1 MKSVKPP
8 ISTYGGMSILHDA
21 VRGLEKKR
29 DSKIWCM
36 LHCKSGHMCYPT
48 MWSILENLDDLR
60 PGNRVELLIHSGGG
74 HPDIAYR
81 VMKFLRGRF
90 QEVNVIVPLYAKSA
104 ATLLCLGADRIYLGE
119 LADLGPI
126 DIQIADPV
134 EHGRKSFSPLDE
146 FKSLEFLREQAI
158 EWMDYYA
165 AVMSRKYGLSIK
177 EALKDSVPLVAAVMR
192 PVFEQIDPVEMGGY
206 RPEDRLH
213 RTRAAVLHL
222 DHHGDRLVDHPVYD
236 RRLFYPKE
244 PQQIPDPN
252 SEKLEPAAH
261 LSHGFHPGHPD
272 QPGELLRELGDH
284 GRPFCR
290 LSRGSLLL
298 PYENLGAQCPA
309 LAYRSLYFSHELF
322 YLNPAPPCR
331 PPAPQTT
338 RNPVAQVTSP

>member
-206 RPEDRLH
+206 RRDIAIGEEYAKRMLQLTGNPKARQIIRDVVWNYPSHDFVIDLQEAKSLGLPVERLDRGQDRVLTTAILNANEDYHGFVPPRV
-213 RTRAAVLHL
+213 RAAAPTSRAKSVRKKRA
-222 DHHGDRLVDHPVYD
+222 DKPPPSKSKRTNGSGR
-236 RRLFYPKE
+236 
-244 PQQIPDPN
+244 
-252 SEKLEPAAH
+252 
-261 LSHGFHPGHPD
+261 G
-272 QPGELLRELGDH
+272 REEER
-284 GRPFCR
+284 GR
-290 LSRGSLLL
+290 SAGTAVGS
-298 PYENLGAQCPA
+298 
-309 LAYRSLYFSHELF
+309 S
-322 YLNPAPPCR
+322 
-331 PPAPQTT
+331 TT
-338 RNPVAQVTSP
+338 